1 MNQKI
6 IENLTMQFNGNLR
19 IIEKRPGIWQLYLP
33 FFHEDG
39 DMIEVYLQQEQGKWK
54 ISDYAMAIMRLSYSY
69 DIDTENKEK
78 IFQKIIAENG
88 LKNENGNIFIYAND
102 ENLYASLL
110 HFIQGISKVTSM
122 RYFRREIIESLFY
135 DQLEEYIFA
144 ELLNYK
150 PQKNV
155 IPIQERD
162 DLEADF
168 QFNPNGYPVFL
179 FGVKDIPKA
188 RLATICCLEYQQKLH
203 KFRSYIVHEDF
214 TKLPKNDITRLTSA
228 CDKQFVS
235 LEDFQKNA
243 KESLEREI

>member
-1 MNQKI
+1 MNQTI
-6 IENLTMQFNGNLR
+6 IEQLKLQFNGNLR
-19 IIEKRPGIWQLYLP
+19 TIEKRPGIWQLYLP
-33 FFHEDG
+33 YFHEDG

-69 DIDTENKEK
+69 EIDTENKEK

-88 LKNENGNIFIYAND
+88 LKEENGNIFIYAND
-102 ENLYASLL
+102 ENLYATLL
-110 HFIQGISKVTSM
+110 HFIQGVSKVTSM

-135 DQLEEYIFA
+135 EQLEEYIYS

-155 IPIQERD
+155 TPIKERD
-162 DLEADF
+162 DLEADY
-168 QFNPNGYPVFL
+168 QFNPNGYPIFL

-188 RLATICCLEYQQKLH
+188 RLATICCLEYQQKLQ

-214 TKLPKNDITRLTSA
+214 TRLPKNDIIRLTSA

-235 LEDFQKNA
+235 LEGFQKNA